1 MNRVSQAVSRIF
13 QLNNEYDID
22 ALLNETKNA
31 IINSLYE
38 KKDAKSK
45 IYKRHS
51 DNSVKNIRNVC
62 NWKNRSAIPT
72 GLYDLTCMNLQE
84 LPEKRRT

>member
-31 IINSLYE
+31 IINSLDE
-38 KKDAKSK
+38 KKD
-45 IYKRHS
+45 
-51 DNSVKNIRNVC
+51 VK
-62 NWKNRSAIPT
+62 
-72 GLYDLTCMNLQE
+72 
-84 LPEKRRT
+84 